1 MNNKPKFSN
10 EAGPPASI
18 SRNPPALTI
27 HLAWSE
33 ARLVSNYILLP
44 VPFEPHLL
52 EMTITADLFQA
63 YLKCPMKCWLRA
75 KKSAKPRQETPILNG
90 LNGR

>member
-33 ARLVSNYILLP
+33 ARLVRILSYPGLGS
-44 VPFEPHLL
+44 L
-52 EMTITADLFQA
+52 T
-63 YLKCPMKCWLRA
+63 KCSAAPPYCLR
-75 KKSAKPRQETPILNG
+75 
-90 LNGR
+90 GRKD

>member
-27 HLAWSE
+27 YLAWSE
-33 ARLVSNYILLP
+33 ARLVSRWTDALGCFSLLS
-44 VPFEPHLL
+44 
-52 EMTITADLFQA
+52 TNA
-63 YLKCPMKCWLRA
+63 
-75 KKSAKPRQETPILNG
+75 
-90 LNGR
+90 

>member
-33 ARLVSNYILLP
+33 ARLVSPKISEKTRPEARQRRVGRILT
-44 VPFEPHLL
+44 F
-52 EMTITADLFQA
+52 
-63 YLKCPMKCWLRA
+63 
-75 KKSAKPRQETPILNG
+75 SGPIFATEAHEAAAQGVRVLV
-90 LNGR
+90 